1 MKNRFAFLRGM
12 RAFLVLSITQGLSAL
27 GSGMT
32 GYALIIW
39 SYQQKGSALTTAS
52 RRQRIGATHSVR
64 TSEEASPKAV
74 MSSRTS

>member
-1 MKNRFAFLRGM
+1 MKGARPVKNRFAFLRDM

-39 SYQQKGSALTTAS
+39 
-52 RRQRIGATHSVR
+52 
-64 TSEEASPKAV
+64 
-74 MSSRTS
+74 

>member
-39 SYQQKGSALTTAS
+39 SYQQKGSALTTA
-52 RRQRIGATHSVR
+52 
-64 TSEEASPKAV
+64 
-74 MSSRTS
+74 